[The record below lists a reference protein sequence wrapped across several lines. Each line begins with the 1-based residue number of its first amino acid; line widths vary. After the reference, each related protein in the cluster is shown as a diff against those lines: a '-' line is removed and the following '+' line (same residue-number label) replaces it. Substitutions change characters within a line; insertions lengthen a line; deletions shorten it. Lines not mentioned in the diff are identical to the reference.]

1 MAHIVTVGEGKN
13 KRFKV
18 VYEIRTPDGSRKRK
32 STTLP
37 AGTSKSV
44 AEELKRKIEYEAVVG
59 DLGLMSTRSNT
70 TLQEFY
76 ENVYLPMYSIYLSP
90 STLGGYRS
98 LWNSDR
104 FYSLKRALG
113 SAKLTQLHRKDVQNY
128 VNTLVKQ
135 GLSPKT
141 VRAYYFLLS
150 AIMEKA
156 VLNEYIT
163 SSKNPTKNIILPQK
177 EYVERNAFTIE
188 QSSQL
193 IEAARQKSLNDLL
206 IVELGLFA
214 GLRRS
219 EMAGLRIEDWDGEIL
234 HIRRAKLTV
243 DHELITKGTK
253 TRSGTRD
260 IVIGKELQNT
270 LVAVKEDYFKRKAKY
285 GKDFVDSGFFLT
297 NEDGKDK
304 SPATVSIIYQRL
316 IQSMPPD
323 FPRYSLHC
331 LRHSFCSLMIGAA
344 GADIKSTSQMLGHS
358 STQITLDIYT
368 HSVMDNKKKAI
379 EKLDSIITPHSS

>member
-90 STLGGYRS
+90 STLKGYRS
-98 LWNSDR
+98 LWNNDR
-104 FYSLKRALG
+104 FYSLQRSLG
-113 SAKLTQLHRKDVQNY
+113 SAKLTQLRRKDVQSY
-128 VNTLVKQ
+128 INTLVKQ

-188 QSSQL
+188 QASQL

-206 IVELGLFA
+206 IVELGLLA

-219 EMAGLRIEDWDGEIL
+219 EISGLRLEDWDGDIL
-234 HIRRAKLTV
+234 HIRRAKLTI
-243 DHELITKGTK
+243 DHELITKSTK
-253 TRSGTRD
+253 TKSGNRD
-260 IVIGKELQNT
+260 VVIGAELQKT
-270 LVAVKEDYFKRKAKY
+270 LGAVKDDYIKRKAEY
-285 GKDFVDSGFFLT
+285 GKNFVDSGFFLT